1 MSNKLYKVFEEVEQN
16 AQLLSKYWHNFS
28 TEISEHLPDTYHA
41 ELQQLSDKLEKAIDN
56 LIDEL
61 RNPTLT
67 LATTGTTSS
76 GKSTLVNL
84 LCGAEIVPV
93 AVSEM
98 SAGSVTI
105 EYSEKKSLIIHETTG
120 ALWECGE
127 WTGISDERI
136 YQRLYDVMIS
146 YIDNREKQAKLDCPQ
161 STIFYPFRLIKE
173 SKLELPRGVKVRILD
188 LPGLAYVG
196 DEGNANVIKQCREA
210 LCLVTYNSA
219 ETDKE
224 KVKSLLQEVVEQ
236 VKDLGGSPARM
247 LFILNRIDVFRADRN
262 WPETETRFVEN
273 AIRSIKQELSDQLK
287 EYTEDI
293 DKLQVIKLSTWAA
306 LLGLQIKQYDEIY
319 SLEACKKADNHFNGL
334 IDENILED
342 LPRKI
347 ERWSR
352 HDRNRV
358 ADALWQKSYAEEFQQ
373 SLKEHISQHFPR
385 LVIPQ
390 AIERF
395 NVAAGNAITEWALQT
410 TTAIL
415 NSSEERYQQEC
426 EKISQI
432 RSTLDSFLQISD
444 KNLREPFEK
453 IDNKIKQVLA
463 DESEDDPVLYLEN
476 TIKSLNKVEPY
487 NELGDKL
494 CSLYEWRR
502 GIGKGINNVL
512 ESVAK
517 SLENGR
523 VILDT
528 PNLKKANA
536 LNVNLLGNCLRRLV
550 NLGYTSSV
558 AKSGKKMEARTED
571 EKNKLKQ
578 LNEEFNELAIHLNL
592 VMKDVLEQICKQEI
606 DRMYQAVVE
615 LFKCHLS
622 HIEKGTNDI
631 APNIAIRFPDS
642 QLIRVDNELTFN
654 FPFKAGFAI
663 TSGNWQEAIQVE
675 KTERTWYTLWLG
687 KKTYYETEYKNRSS
701 DNAEIPSIEQL
712 LENWQFQVKAEDKE
726 IVKKISRWLIEQIDC
741 LKKNVEKVQNDV
753 INRYEDRL
761 NTANKEITTDYE
773 MQKNVWQPMQQ
784 KAKSLVEEFYNL
796 GINLKNE

>member
-1 MSNKLYKVFEEVEQN
+1 MSNKLYKVFEDVEQN

-41 ELQQLSDKLEKAIDN
+41 ELQELSDKLEIAINN
-56 LIDEL
+56 LVDEL

-98 SAGSVTI
+98 SAGAVTI
-105 EYSEKKSLIIHETTG
+105 EYSEKKSLIIYETPG

-146 YIDNREKQAKLDCPQ
+146 YIDNREKQANLACPQ
-161 STIFYPFRLIKE
+161 STISYPFRLIKE

-224 KVKSLLQEVVEQ
+224 KVRSLLQEVVEQ

-293 DKLQVIKLSTWAA
+293 EKLQVIKLSTWAA
-306 LLGLQIKQYDEIY
+306 LLALQIKQHDEIY

-334 IDENILED
+334 IDEKILED
-342 LPRKI
+342 LPRKT
-347 ERWSR
+347 EKWSI

-373 SLKEHISQHFPR
+373 SLREHISQHFPR

-395 NVAAGNAITEWALQT
+395 NVAAGNAIIEWALQT

-415 NSSEERYQQEC
+415 NSSEERYQEEC
-426 EKISQI
+426 EKISWI
-432 RSTLDSFLQISD
+432 KSTLEQFLEISD

-453 IDNKIKQVLA
+453 IQQVLA
-463 DESEDDPVLYLEN
+463 DKLEDDHEVFKCLRK
-476 TIKSLNKVEPY
+476 TIVEFTRDDDKPY
-487 NELGDKL
+487 KELGEKL
-494 CSLYEWRR
+494 YPLYGWRSEL
-502 GIGKGINNVL
+502 GQGINKVL

-517 SLENGR
+517 SLENGT
-523 VILDT
+523 VVLDT
-528 PNLKKANA
+528 PNLKKANVIH
-536 LNVNLLGNCLRRLV
+536 VNLLGNCLRRLIS
-550 NLGYTSSV
+550 LGYTTSV
-558 AKSGKKMEARTED
+558 AKSGKTIEARTD
-571 EKNKLKQ
+571 IDKINLKQ
-578 LNEEFNELAIHLNL
+578 LNEELNELAMHLSL
-592 VMKDVLEQICKQEI
+592 VIEDVFKQIINQASE
-606 DRMYQAVVE
+606 RMYQSVVE
-615 LFKCHLS
+615 LFNFHLS
-622 HIEKGTNDI
+622 HIEREANNQ
-631 APNIAIRFPDS
+631 APNIAIKFPES
-642 QLIRVDNELTFN
+642 QLVKIDSKFN
-654 FPFKAGFAI
+654 INVRFEASFAI
-663 TSGNWQEAIQVE
+663 TADTWKEEINVARE
-675 KTERTWYTLWLG
+675 ERLWYTLFLLTRTVYDT
-687 KKTYYETEYKNRSS
+687 KYETRLSENG
-701 DNAEIPSIEQL
+701 NIPSVECL
-712 LENWQFQVKAEDKE
+712 LAGWGDQARQAESE
-726 IVKKISRWLIEQIDC
+726 IVKSIISWLLEQINC
-741 LKKNVEKVQNDV
+741 LNKNVGQIQNDV
-753 INRYEDRL
+753 LDRYKERL
-761 NTANKEITTDYE
+761 DTAKREISIDYE

-784 KAKSLVEEFYNL
+784 KAQKLAEAFNDLEIL
-796 GINLKNE
+796 L